1 MAMEGRMHVNVRVQK
16 HREKLAEQ
24 HRQRL
29 EVQMDCG
36 VIDKMSGIARFKK
49 EPMWSAVQAALEA
62 YVEEYD
68 KLTAEGWRLQEEHT
82 RIMGLADSSERRQQI
97 EAYRRHIASYN
108 ERLTNFERSPYV
120 SGHVVPAGDQFGH
133 QQS

>member
-1 MAMEGRMHVNVRVQK
+1 MRQGASLERLVEQDYLQGPLILLRQ
-16 HREKLAEQ
+16 KLAEQ
-24 HRQRL
+24 HCQRL

-68 KLTAEGWRLQEEHT
+68 KLTVEGWRLQE
-82 RIMGLADSSERRQQI
+82 
-97 EAYRRHIASYN
+97 
-108 ERLTNFERSPYV
+108 
-120 SGHVVPAGDQFGH
+120 
-133 QQS
+133 